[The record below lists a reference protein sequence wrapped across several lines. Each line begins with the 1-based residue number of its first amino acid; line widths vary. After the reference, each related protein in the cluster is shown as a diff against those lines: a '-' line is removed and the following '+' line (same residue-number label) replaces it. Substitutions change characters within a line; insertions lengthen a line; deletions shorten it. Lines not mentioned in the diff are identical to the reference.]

1 MLCTAMNQY
10 QNSLNAL
17 NRKKKK
23 WSKKPFE
30 NRRKYL
36 LDHLSKKKGN
46 ENYLMITEI
55 N

>member
-1 MLCTAMNQY
+1 MLYTAMNQY

-36 LDHLSKKKGN
+36 LDHLSKKKRKRKLFNDNGN
-46 ENYLMITEI
+46 
-55 N
+55 